1 VSTKSGLCVPPGYAE
16 FGSFLSC
23 QLIADLGVERIRPLP
38 RLSIVRMLLPTSP
51 NRKGAFHDHTHPRLV
66 DLDKLIE
73 AYELH
78 QHRTRGLRAPTL
90 CHYRRLVRRFVRRA
104 LGDDPVDPGRFRTS
118 DVIEFV
124 HSMRTRFSPRSMK
137 AVRTALRS
145 FFRFLR
151 AEGLCD
157 GRLEAAIPAVAHW
170 RLSVL
175 PRHLSD
181 DQLEQ
186 VLASLDA
193 SSTFGRRDRAIV
205 LCLATLGLR
214 PGEVARLGLE
224 DIDWRR
230 GTIALRS
237 RKNGRGALLPL
248 PRKVGRAI
256 ADYLRKERPPTEV
269 RRVFVRHSG
278 PHRGASIS
286 SNAVSSVAVRAL
298 RRAQVES
305 PIAGAYVFRHSV
317 ASRMVRRGASLKEV
331 ADFLGHRSIDT
342 ATIYAKL
349 DLPALR
355 EVALPWPEVT
365 R

>member
-1 VSTKSGLCVPPGYAE
+1 MTTPIRD
-16 FGSFLSC
+16 SC
-23 QLIADLGVERIRPLP
+23 
-38 RLSIVRMLLPTSP
+38 T
-51 NRKGAFHDHTHPRLV
+51 
-66 DLDKLIE
+66 LDDLIE
-73 AYELH
+73 AYESH
-78 QHRTRGLRAPTL
+78 QRRTRGLRAQTL
-90 CHYRRLVRRFVRRA
+90 HNYRRLVRRFVRAA
-104 LGDDPVDPGRFRTS
+104 LGDDPIHPSRLRPS

-124 HSMRTRFSPRSMK
+124 GSIRTRFSPRSMK

-175 PRHLSD
+175 PRFLSD

-186 VLASLDA
+186 VLSSLDV
-193 SSTFGRRDRAIV
+193 SSSLGRRDRAIV

-214 PGEVARLGLE
+214 PGEVARLGLD
-224 DIDWRR
+224 DIDWRE
-230 GTIALRS
+230 GTIRLGS
-237 RKNGRGALLPL
+237 RKNSRGALLPL

-256 ADYLRKERPPTEV
+256 ADYLRHERPPTKA
-269 RRVFVRHSG
+269 RRVFVRHNG
-278 PHRGASIS
+278 PDGGEPIS
-286 SNAVSSVAVRAL
+286 STAVSAVAVRAL
-298 RRAQVES
+298 RRAQVET
-305 PIAGAYVFRHSV
+305 PLAGAYVFRHSV

-349 DLPALR
+349 DLPALH
-355 EVALPWPEVT
+355 EVALPWPEVV